1 MSRDG
6 GKRLLEHG
14 RLSIGRRDVLAQV
27 LGLDAKAAQFGA
39 GAHERNVMAV
49 DEVAPGGRPPQA
61 NDAAIRKTPHERDG
75 DAKHLRH
82 ALDGIELVCHRRV
95 DNARRVGQRLEGVGR
110 TPLLSLVLLGDLLA
124 VKLLLY
130 DGERQELA
138 LLEIE
143 DGLEPLDVARGV
155 ETIPTRRTRRV
166 EQPLVLKVADLGDR
180 QVRILPLQPPHDLSD
195 GEVACIGHGWT
206 SYSPVAI
213 FVVVRV
219 V

>member
-1 MSRDG
+1 
-6 GKRLLEHG
+6 
-14 RLSIGRRDVLAQV
+14 
-27 LGLDAKAAQFGA
+27 
-39 GAHERNVMAV
+39 MAV
-49 DEVAPGGRPPQA
+49 DEVAPGRRPPQPD
-61 NDAAIRKTPHERDG
+61 DAAIGETPNERDG
-75 DAKHLRH
+75 DAKHFRH
-82 ALDGIELVCHRRV
+82 ALEGIELVCHRRV
-95 DNARRVGQRLEGVGR
+95 DSAHGVGQGLEGAGR
-110 TPLLSLVLLGDLLA
+110 TPLLSLVLLRDLLA

-130 DGERQELA
+130 DGERQKLA

-143 DGLEPLDVARGV
+143 DGLESLDVARGV
-155 ETIPTRRTRRV
+155 EAIPTRCARRV
-166 EQPLVLKVADLGDR
+166 EEPLILKVADLGDR